1 MKPLVSVTIALALAG
16 LPAAALAQV
25 TQTYSYDPNGR
36 LTGVTT
42 TGSAGTNTAAY
53 AYDDADNRTSR
64 SQTGTAAYATLARPP
79 GPWQSLTIDTVTLT
93 LEGSEYV
100 GGGGSVEM
108 GQHNCTG
115 SGQSLSRWTPTNSY
129 PGSHGSEASLAWP
142 SLTLALVDAEP
153 VLEGEWAARS
163 DGFIFWSAMLNS
175 ERCS

>member
-53 AYDDADNRTSR
+53 VYDDADNRTSR
-64 SQTGTAAYATLARPP
+64 SQTGTAAYATLAPPP
-79 GPWQSLTIDTVTLT
+79 GPWQSLTIDTVTLA
-93 LEGSEYV
+93 LEGSDYV
-100 GGGGSVEM
+100 VGGGSVEM

-115 SGQSLSRWTPTNSY
+115 TGSSLSRWSPTNSY
-129 PGSHGSEASLAWP
+129 LVSHGSAASLAWP

-153 VLEGEWAARS
+153 FLESEQTARS
-163 DGFIFWSAMLNS
+163 DDFILWSAILNS